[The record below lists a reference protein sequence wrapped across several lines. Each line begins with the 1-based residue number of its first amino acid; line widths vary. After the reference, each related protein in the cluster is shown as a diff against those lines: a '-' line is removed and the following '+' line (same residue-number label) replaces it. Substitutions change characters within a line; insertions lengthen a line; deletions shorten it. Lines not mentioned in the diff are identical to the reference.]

1 MEIYFNEKNK
11 NKNKELIINSH
22 DNKTDIYKL
31 IIENKGE
38 NIQIVLIKLKE
49 EIDEQNKKYYINESS
64 IHYKGLFKYDDIKHL
79 LSKLNKKGFN
89 H

>member
-11 NKNKELIINSH
+11 NKSKELIINSH

-49 EIDEQNKKYYINESS
+49 EIDEEKKNIISMNPAYI
-64 IHYKGLFKYDDIKHL
+64 IKDF
-79 LSKLNKKGFN
+79 LNMMILN
-89 H
+89 IY

>member
-11 NKNKELIINSH
+11 NKSKSKELIINSH

-49 EIDEQNKKYYINESS
+49 EIDEQNKKYYINESTYIIKDFLNMMILS
-64 IHYKGLFKYDDIKHL
+64 IY
-79 LSKLNKKGFN
+79 
-89 H
+89 

>member
-22 DNKTDIYKL
+22 DNKADIYIL
-31 IIENKGE
+31 IIENKGQ

-49 EIDEQNKKYYINESS
+49 EIDEQNKNIISMNPAYI
-64 IHYKGLFKYDDIKHL
+64 IKDF
-79 LSKLNKKGFN
+79 LNMMILN
-89 H
+89 IY